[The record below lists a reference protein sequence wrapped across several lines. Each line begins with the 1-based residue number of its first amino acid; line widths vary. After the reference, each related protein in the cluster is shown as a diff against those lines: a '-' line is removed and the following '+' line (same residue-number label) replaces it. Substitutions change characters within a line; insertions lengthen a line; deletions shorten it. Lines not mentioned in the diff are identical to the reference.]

1 MNPRQLSLE
10 ARIATLKQ
18 AIVRLGDLRP
28 GKLSQQY
35 NVCGKAD
42 CRCKAD
48 PPQKHGPYYQL
59 SFTRNGKSSTQ
70 FVRKEDLPV
79 VRQQLRN
86 YQRLRELIDRWITL
100 GMELS
105 RLKLEQPSERSRSV
119 SPKRLEA
126 ETVVQRRSKKPISGP
141 RTLCKALTARA
152 SEFRDRNELETCQS
166 RESYAP
172 GIAAAFGRGVADSY
186 DTIADI
192 RILGALLGLQTH

>member
-1 MNPRQLSLE
+1 MNRRESSLE
-10 ARIATLKQ
+10 ARIAKLKQ
-18 AIVRLGDLRP
+18 GIARLGDLRP

-70 FVRKEDLPV
+70 FVRQEDLAV

-86 YQRLRELIDRWITL
+86 YQRLRDLIHRWITL

-105 RLKLEQPSERSRSV
+105 RLKVQPRPERSRAASQQPLQ
-119 SPKRLEA
+119 SGSSRK
-126 ETVVQRRSKKPISGP
+126 TSSQGSFRS
-141 RTLCKALTARA
+141 R
-152 SEFRDRNELETCQS
+152 
-166 RESYAP
+166 
-172 GIAAAFGRGVADSY
+172 
-186 DTIADI
+186 
-192 RILGALLGLQTH
+192 

>member
-1 MNPRQLSLE
+1 MRMNRQAASLE
-10 ARIATLKQ
+10 ARIETIKQ

-42 CRCKAD
+42 CRCKAN

-70 FVRKEDLPV
+70 FVRKEDLAR
-79 VRQQLRN
+79 VRQQLKN

-105 RLKLEQPSERSRSV
+105 RLRLQPSSERSRGV
-119 SPKRLEA
+119 SPKRQP
-126 ETVVQRRSKKPISGP
+126 TRKRR
-141 RTLCKALTARA
+141 
-152 SEFRDRNELETCQS
+152 
-166 RESYAP
+166 
-172 GIAAAFGRGVADSY
+172 
-186 DTIADI
+186 
-192 RILGALLGLQTH
+192 

>member
-1 MNPRQLSLE
+1 MNPRPASLQV
-10 ARIATLKQ
+10 RIAQLKQ

-59 SFTRNGKSSTQ
+59 SFTRSGKSSTQ
-70 FVRKEDLPV
+70 FVRKEDLAV

-105 RLKLEQPSERSRSV
+105 RLKLQQSERSRGLSA
-119 SPKRLEA
+119 KRLHA
-126 ETVVQRRSKKPISGP
+126 QRLRK
-141 RTLCKALTARA
+141 
-152 SEFRDRNELETCQS
+152 
-166 RESYAP
+166 
-172 GIAAAFGRGVADSY
+172 RG
-186 DTIADI
+186 
-192 RILGALLGLQTH
+192 

>member
-1 MNPRQLSLE
+1 MNRRPSSLE

-70 FVRKEDLPV
+70 FVRKEDLAV

-105 RLKLEQPSERSRSV
+105 RLKLQQSSDRSRGV
-119 SPKRLEA
+119 SPKRLKA
-126 ETVVQRRSKKPISGP
+126 ETVAKRRSQKPISGP
-141 RTLCKALTARA
+141 RKR
-152 SEFRDRNELETCQS
+152 
-166 RESYAP
+166 
-172 GIAAAFGRGVADSY
+172 
-186 DTIADI
+186 
-192 RILGALLGLQTH
+192 

>member
-10 ARIATLKQ
+10 ARIETLKQ

-48 PPQKHGPYYQL
+48 PPHKHGPYYQV

-70 FVRKEDLPV
+70 FVRKQDLAV

-86 YQRLRELIDRWITL
+86 YQQLRELIDRWITL

-105 RLKLEQPSERSRSV
+105 RLKLQQGSDRSRSV
-119 SPKRLEA
+119 SPKRQPA
-126 ETVVQRRSKKPISGP
+126 QRVGKR
-141 RTLCKALTARA
+141 R
-152 SEFRDRNELETCQS
+152 
-166 RESYAP
+166 
-172 GIAAAFGRGVADSY
+172 
-186 DTIADI
+186 
-192 RILGALLGLQTH
+192 

>member
-1 MNPRQLSLE
+1 MNRRQTSLE

-18 AIVRLGDLRP
+18 AIVRLGELRP

-48 PPQKHGPYYQL
+48 PPQKHGPYYQV

-70 FVRKEDLPV
+70 FVRKEDLAV

-86 YQRLRELIDRWITL
+86 YQRLRELIDRWIAL

-105 RLKLEQPSERSRSV
+105 RLKLRSASERSRGV
-119 SPKRLEA
+119 SPKRPPA
-126 ETVVQRRSKKPISGP
+126 QRVGKR
-141 RTLCKALTARA
+141 R
-152 SEFRDRNELETCQS
+152 
-166 RESYAP
+166 
-172 GIAAAFGRGVADSY
+172 
-186 DTIADI
+186 
-192 RILGALLGLQTH
+192 

>member
-1 MNPRQLSLE
+1 MTTEACGLILLRMNPRPASLQV
-10 ARIATLKQ
+10 RIAQLKQ

-59 SFTRNGKSSTQ
+59 SFTRSGKSSTQ
-70 FVRKEDLPV
+70 FVRKEDLAV

-105 RLKLEQPSERSRSV
+105 RLKLQQSERSRGLSA
-119 SPKRLEA
+119 KRLHA
-126 ETVVQRRSKKPISGP
+126 QRLRK
-141 RTLCKALTARA
+141 
-152 SEFRDRNELETCQS
+152 
-166 RESYAP
+166 
-172 GIAAAFGRGVADSY
+172 RG
-186 DTIADI
+186 
-192 RILGALLGLQTH
+192 

>member
-1 MNPRQLSLE
+1 MRMNRRQTSLE

-42 CRCKAD
+42 CRCKGD

-70 FVRKEDLPV
+70 FVRKEDLAV

-86 YQRLRELIDRWITL
+86 YQRLRELIDRWIAL

-105 RLKLEQPSERSRSV
+105 RLRLPPASERSRGV
-119 SPKRLEA
+119 SA
-126 ETVVQRRSKKPISGP
+126 E
-141 RTLCKALTARA
+141 
-152 SEFRDRNELETCQS
+152 
-166 RESYAP
+166 
-172 GIAAAFGRGVADSY
+172 
-186 DTIADI
+186 
-192 RILGALLGLQTH
+192 GALG

>member
-1 MNPRQLSLE
+1 MRSPEQRPPQASHMNRRQPSLE
-10 ARIATLKQ
+10 TGIEKLKQ
-18 AIVRLGDLRP
+18 EIARLGDLRP

-70 FVRKEDLPV
+70 FVRKEDLAV

-86 YQRLRELIDRWITL
+86 YQRLRKLVDRWIAL

-105 RLKLEQPSERSRSV
+105 RLKVQQPPERSPTV
-119 SPKRLEA
+119 SPKR
-126 ETVVQRRSKKPISGP
+126 
-141 RTLCKALTARA
+141 
-152 SEFRDRNELETCQS
+152 
-166 RESYAP
+166 
-172 GIAAAFGRGVADSY
+172 
-186 DTIADI
+186 
-192 RILGALLGLQTH
+192 

>member
-1 MNPRQLSLE
+1 MNRRQTSLE

-70 FVRKEDLPV
+70 FVRKEDLAV

-105 RLKLEQPSERSRSV
+105 RLKLPS
-119 SPKRLEA
+119 
-126 ETVVQRRSKKPISGP
+126 
-141 RTLCKALTARA
+141 AR
-152 SEFRDRNELETCQS
+152 
-166 RESYAP
+166 
-172 GIAAAFGRGVADSY
+172 
-186 DTIADI
+186 
-192 RILGALLGLQTH
+192 LGAVSRKPPRAQPIAKRR

>member
-1 MNPRQLSLE
+1 MNRRQPSLE
-10 ARIATLKQ
+10 ARIETLKQ

-48 PPQKHGPYYQL
+48 PPQKHGPYYQV

-70 FVRKEDLPV
+70 FVRKQDLAV
-79 VRQQLRN
+79 VRKQLRN

-105 RLKLEQPSERSRSV
+105 RLKLPPASRSRGV
-119 SPKRLEA
+119 SPKQPPA
-126 ETVVQRRSKKPISGP
+126 RRVGK
-141 RTLCKALTARA
+141 R
-152 SEFRDRNELETCQS
+152 
-166 RESYAP
+166 
-172 GIAAAFGRGVADSY
+172 V
-186 DTIADI
+186 
-192 RILGALLGLQTH
+192 